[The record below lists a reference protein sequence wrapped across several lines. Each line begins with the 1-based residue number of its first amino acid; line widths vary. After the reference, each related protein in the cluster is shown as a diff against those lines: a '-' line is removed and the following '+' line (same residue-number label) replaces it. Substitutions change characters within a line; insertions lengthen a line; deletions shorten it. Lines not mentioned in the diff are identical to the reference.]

1 MFVGKWSTK
10 SHGTRKRKESHK
22 VQAYQKESEIMPY
35 IKDVDKKEMTD
46 AINDLFMFIG
56 SKGDLNYAI
65 CELVGKV
72 ILETGISYTNMS
84 EKIDAVHDA
93 ETELRRRLLDAYED
107 IKIFENGDVPS
118 FIKILDEI
126 NRS

>member
-1 MFVGKWSTK
+1 
-10 SHGTRKRKESHK
+10 
-22 VQAYQKESEIMPY
+22 MPY
-35 IKDVDKKEMTD
+35 IPDKYKEEMAN
-46 AINDLFMFIG
+46 AINDLFMFID

-72 ILETGISYTNMS
+72 ILETGVSYTNMS

-93 ETELRRRLLDAYED
+93 ETELRRRLLDSYED

-118 FIKILDEI
+118 FTKILNEM
-126 NRS
+126 NGS